1 MILELNNKNCIEE
14 YEKLCLITLTV
25 YFCFVAAAGCISA
38 GQQTGSK
45 EKEMTTMYITI
56 QGNKREIT
64 LADNASAVALVE
76 RLQQGNITY
85 TADDYGGF
93 EKVGSLGFSLPQNDV
108 RMRTQPGDV
117 ILYQGNQIVL
127 FYGSNSW
134 SYTRIGKMEGLSQA
148 ELRSFFGAGQGEI
161 QVTLSLD

>member
-1 MILELNNKNCIEE
+1 
-14 YEKLCLITLTV
+14 
-25 YFCFVAAAGCISA
+25 
-38 GQQTGSK
+38 
-45 EKEMTTMYITI
+45 MTTMYITI

-64 LADNASAVALVE
+64 LADNASVAALVE

-85 TADDYGGF
+85 TADEYGGF

-108 RMRTQPGDV
+108 RMQTQPGDV
-117 ILYQGNQIVL
+117 ILYQGNQMVL

-134 SYTRIGKMEGLSQA
+134 SYTRIGKIEGLSQA
-148 ELRSFFGAGQGEI
+148 ELRSFFGAGQGEM

>member
-1 MILELNNKNCIEE
+1 MK
-14 YEKLCLITLTV
+14 KLCLIILV
-25 YFCFVAAAGCISA
+25 VCFCFVAVAGCASA
-38 GQQTGSK
+38 GQETASG
-45 EKEMTTMYITI
+45 ENEMTTMYITI

-64 LADNASAVALVE
+64 LADNASVAALVE

-108 RMRTQPGDV
+108 RMQTQPGDV
-117 ILYQGNQIVL
+117 ILYQGNQMVL

-134 SYTRIGKMEGLSQA
+134 SYTRIGKIEGLSQA
-148 ELRSFFGAGQGEI
+148 ELRSFFGAGQGEM